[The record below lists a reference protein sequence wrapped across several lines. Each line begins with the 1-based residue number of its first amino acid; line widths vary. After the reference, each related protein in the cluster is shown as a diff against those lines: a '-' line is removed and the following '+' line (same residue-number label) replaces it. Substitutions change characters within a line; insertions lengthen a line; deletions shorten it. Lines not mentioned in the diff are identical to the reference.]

1 MLAIG
6 LISGALLFLWPIL
19 FLALANPRHGYW
31 GYNAGA
37 LALTYFNTGFSRREL
52 AGTLTHFISA
62 DPMVGAAYLHLL
74 TYAALTASFVFL
86 IARDPSMPA
95 RRSMLGLALLTVLLR
110 LSLDVGRTDGLV
122 MLLGLLAA
130 HAAARGSLIVSALA
144 LSIALAVHETG
155 FLALVP
161 LTGAIAISHGTWR
174 RLTGHVLG
182 SVVGIFLLT
191 GILYVVG
198 LQPHDDIGRIARDIH
213 TQIASVGGPSQALFA
228 DMAVYFT
235 LSGAHG
241 LHTTACEIRTDPNRL
256 IQWLGAVIIP
266 TMFTVGLCGWRRW
279 PFLAMTLA
287 WVAGLCLLGVDVGR
301 WVTFAVFSILTFAL
315 LESGDRPV
323 DVNRQEILLV
333 FLAFF
338 LMSAGYTIQRQEFA
352 PIPLADAVA
361 QRVTNSLSPVDALAQ
376 CDPGWRAYLGLK
388 VGAAPAAVRT
398 HDSGF

>member
-1 MLAIG
+1 VRPLDGVAMDIFGADEGRGTATCPAYEPSRYAVLNRISPRMLAIG

-130 HAAARGSLIVSALA
+130 HAAARGWLIVSALV
-144 LSIALAVHETG
+144 LSIALAIHETG
-155 FLALVP
+155 FLVLAP
-161 LTGAIAISHGTWR
+161 LTGAVAIGHGTWR
-174 RLTGHVLG
+174 RLTGYVLG
-182 SVVGIFLLT
+182 SVAAIFLLT

-198 LQPHDDIGRIARDIH
+198 LQPHDDIGRIAE
-213 TQIASVGGPSQALFA
+213 S
-228 DMAVYFT
+228 
-235 LSGAHG
+235 
-241 LHTTACEIRTDPNRL
+241 EI
-256 IQWLGAVIIP
+256 V
-266 TMFTVGLCGWRRW
+266 
-279 PFLAMTLA
+279 
-287 WVAGLCLLGVDVGR
+287 
-301 WVTFAVFSILTFAL
+301 
-315 LESGDRPV
+315 
-323 DVNRQEILLV
+323 
-333 FLAFF
+333 
-338 LMSAGYTIQRQEFA
+338 
-352 PIPLADAVA
+352 
-361 QRVTNSLSPVDALAQ
+361 
-376 CDPGWRAYLGLK
+376 
-388 VGAAPAAVRT
+388 
-398 HDSGF
+398 